1 MKELTIEELLKKQYK
16 LEEEINQLN
25 KEQREIMKELKRRA
39 EEK

>member
-1 MKELTIEELLKKQYK
+1 MKKITTEELLKKQYK

>member
-1 MKELTIEELLKKQYK
+1 MKELTTEELLKKQYK

-25 KEQREIMKELKRRA
+25 KKQREIMKELKRRV